1 MLVGFTRYSLATLL
15 LLGMAAISFGQDQR
29 TKPAADKKNA
39 PSQEELEKQ
48 FTRRMAKSVLVGKFT
63 IDGKEDAGL
72 KEERYEIESVTK
84 TNGDY
89 WTFLARIKYG
99 DVDTKLPI
107 TVKMLWAGDTP
118 MISMTDFTIPR
129 MGTFTARVIF
139 HEDRYAGTWQH
150 GQVGGHMF
158 GKIEKAKPAAE

>member
-1 MLVGFTRYSLATLL
+1 MGFTSRAAAMVLL
-15 LLGMAAISFGQDQR
+15 LAIPAISSAQDKES
-29 TKPAADKKNA
+29 KPAAGEKSSL
-39 PSQEELEKQ
+39 SQAELEKQ
-48 FTRRMAKSVLVGKFT
+48 FSDRMAKSVMVGKFT
-63 IDGKEDAGL
+63 IDGKEDGDP

-99 DVDTKLPI
+99 KVDTKIPI

-118 MISMTDFTIPR
+118 MISMTDFTIPG
-129 MGTFTARVIF
+129 MGTFTARVLF
-139 HEDRYAGTWQH
+139 YEDRYAGTWQH
-150 GQVGGHMF
+150 GKVGGHMF